1 MPRISIRNI
10 KKDSPPWLVNLSG
23 SLTGI
28 TAVLLTMVNTMP
40 ASVPETVKEWALW
53 MVNGLAALATVS
65 AGASMLTKRSDSTDP
80 KEPPP
85 GPKP

>member
-1 MPRISIRNI
+1 MAKLSIKNI
-10 KKDSPPWLVNLSG
+10 NKSGPSWLSNLAG

-40 ASVPETVKEWALW
+40 ASVPLTVKEWALW
-53 MVNGLAALATVS
+53 MVNGFAGIATVF
-65 AGASMLTKRSDSTDP
+65 AGASMLSKKSDSTDP